1 MSTKRCVKCA
11 DDCSVC
17 SSATFCNVCNWGT
30 HITTIDGRCTPKCD
44 DITDGNYCKNGVATP
59 CAEGIDSA
67 CECGLATNCASCN
80 STLDK
85 CKTCLT
91 NAIITIGGS
100 CRDCATGFKLIG
112 GMCWP
117 ETPVPAPPAPEPPT
131 PEPSGPDPV
140 TPEPDVPTPPTPVPG
155 PVPPSPPVPVPVV
168 PTPSSPDPEVNSQNL
183 SSGAVTGIVIGVLL
197 VVGAIGGGLAYYFIR
212 KAKKRVEQQ

>member
-91 NAIITIGGS
+91 NAIITKGGS

-117 ETPVPAPPAPEPPT
+117 ETPAPEPH
-131 PEPSGPDPV
+131 GPD
-140 TPEPDVPTPPTPVPG
+140 
-155 PVPPSPPVPVPVV
+155 PVV
-168 PTPSSPDPEVNSQNL
+168 PTPSDPNPEVNRQNL
-183 SSGAVTGIVIGVLL
+183 SGGAVTGIVIGVLL
-197 VVGAIGGGLAYYFIR
+197 VVGAVGGGLAYYFVR
-212 KAKKRVEQQ
+212 RGKK